1 MFKKSKVCTGVL
13 VALGGVLALPVAQAQ
28 VQSGERI
35 EITGSRIKSLTAEG
49 ASPVAVIGA
58 ADIKIDGVRNVE
70 SLLNNLPQVF
80 SDQGGNVS
88 NAATGTAAVNLRGL
102 GSERT
107 LVLVNGRRLP
117 AGSAN
122 TISPDL
128 NQIPAGLIKRVEIL
142 TGGASAVYGSDA
154 VAGVVNFIM
163 NDRFEGVQIDLNHS
177 FFNTKQQN
185 PAGIGDI
192 IAGRALTN
200 PAQFKV
206 PGDKSADGKETNL
219 SLLMGSNFAGDKG
232 NATIFINYKKT
243 DALLQSER
251 DFSACSLNASAAGFS
266 CGGSGTNATGRIGVG
281 AGFTTLWTNADAQ
294 GTPRRF
300 NNSLDQYNFG
310 PVNFFQRPSERYGFN
325 AFVNYQVAD
334 IANVYSELSFHD
346 DSTVAQIAPGGAF
359 IDLYTTTFDNPLLS
373 PAWKTALGLTATGQ
387 TVEFTMGRRNVEGG
401 GRQSDFRNTSF
412 RTLVGVKGDVG
423 KWSYDAYA
431 IAAKVIY
438 SQNEEN
444 YFLAP
449 RIRNAMDVVNVAGVA
464 TCQSVVNGSDPAC
477 VPYNIWRLGG
487 VTPDQLAYL
496 QAPGFRRGS
505 TELDMQGFT
514 VSTDLGQYGF
524 KLPGAKEGV
533 GVVFGVEH
541 RKESLTLATDAAT
554 QSGELSGS
562 GGATPG
568 LKGGF
573 SVNDFFTEL
582 RVPILS
588 GMAMAEDL
596 NVSGSYRRSTYSSD
610 ISTNTYGVGVDWSP
624 VKSAKLRA
632 SYQSAVR
639 APNVI
644 ELFTAQGSSLYDLN
658 ADPCSDNDPATPGG
672 PRLPPTGTLAQCQRT
687 GVTPLQYGTNLNSP
701 AGQYNFLQGGN
712 PNLKAESSTSV
723 TFGIV
728 LQPMKDMTVSV
739 DYFDIKVED
748 TIGIVGPETTLR
760 QCLTTGNPTFC
771 NLITRDRAGTLW
783 LLPESSIAATNQN
796 IGGTSTKGFDLGFN
810 YAMALGGMGKLGVSV
825 LATRLSSLVTE
836 EIKGLGTYDCVGLY
850 GLNKCGTPN
859 PEWRHKAR
867 ANWTTPWD
875 VDLAVS
881 WRYLSKVEIQE
892 STDQRLL
899 TGAFAP
905 VNKTLAAQN
914 YLDLAGSWRATKGL
928 SVGFG
933 INNILDKSPPIVV
946 VGTGQGNGN
955 TFPGV
960 YDALGRKVFLNASY
974 KF

>member
-1 MFKKSKVCTGVL
+1 MFKKTKVCSGVL
-13 VALGGVLALPVAQAQ
+13 VALGSAILLPATAQAQ
-28 VQSGERI
+28 TAERI
-35 EITGSRIKSLTAEG
+35 EITGSRIKSIAAEG
-49 ASPVAVIGA
+49 ASPVAVLGS

-80 SDQGGNVS
+80 ADQGGNVVNGAS
-88 NAATGTAAVNLRGL
+88 GTAAVNLRGL

-128 NQIPAGLIKRVEIL
+128 NQIPAGLIKRIEVL

-154 VAGVVNFIM
+154 ISGVVNFIM
-163 NDRFEGVQIDLNHS
+163 NDRFEGVQVELNHS

-192 IAGRALTN
+192 VAARAATN
-200 PAQFKV
+200 PSQFKV

-219 SLLMGSNFAGDKG
+219 SVLLGGNFAGDKG

-251 DFSACSLNASAAGFS
+251 DFSACSLGASAAGFS

-300 NNSLDQYNFG
+300 NNALDQYNFG
-310 PVNFFQRPSERYGFN
+310 PVNYFQRPSERYGFN
-325 AFVNYQVAD
+325 AFANYQVAEK
-334 IANVYSELSFHD
+334 ANVYSELSFHD
-346 DSTVAQIAPGGAF
+346 DRTVAQIAPGGAF
-359 IDLYTTTFDNPLLS
+359 IDLYSTTFENPLLS
-373 PAWKTALGLTATGQ
+373 PAWKTALGLTAPGQ
-387 TVEFTMGRRNVEGG
+387 SVDFTMGRRNVEGG

-412 RTLVGVKGDVG
+412 RTLIGVKGDVG

-431 IAAKVIY
+431 IASRVIY

-444 YFLAP
+444 YFLAG
-449 RIRNAMDVVNVAGVA
+449 RIRNAMDVVSVGGVA

-477 VPYNIWRLGG
+477 VPYNIWKLGG

-505 TELDMQGFT
+505 TSLEMQGLT
-514 VSTDLGQYGF
+514 LSTDLAEYGL

-533 GVVFGVEH
+533 GVVFGLEH
-541 RKESLTLATDAAT
+541 RKEALALATDAAT
-554 QSGELSGS
+554 QAGDLSGS
-562 GGATPG
+562 GGPTPG
-568 LKGGF
+568 LNGGF
-573 SVNDFFTEL
+573 SVNEFFTEV
-582 RVPILS
+582 RVPILQ
-588 GMAMAEDL
+588 GMPLAEQL
-596 NVSGSYRRSTYSSD
+596 NLSASYRRATYNTD
-610 ISTNTYGVGVDWSP
+610 VSTNTYGVGVEWAP
-624 VKSAKLRA
+624 VKAAKLRA
-632 SYQSAVR
+632 SYQSAAR
-639 APNVI
+639 APNLI
-644 ELFTAQGSSLYDLN
+644 ELFTAQGANLYDLN
-658 ADPCSDNDPATPGG
+658 ADPCSDNDPVTPGG
-672 PRLPPTGTLAQCQRT
+672 PRLPPTATLAQCQRT

-712 PNLKAESSTSV
+712 PQLQPESSKSL

-728 LQPMKDMTVSV
+728 LQPTRDISVSV
-739 DYFDIKVED
+739 DYFDIKVTN
-748 TIGIVGPETTLR
+748 TIGIVEPATTLD

-771 NLITRDRAGTLW
+771 SLITRDRAGTLW
-783 LLPESSIAATNQN
+783 LLPESQIVATNQN
-796 IGGTSTKGFDLGFN
+796 IGGTSTKGFDFGFN
-810 YAMALGGMGKLGVSV
+810 YGMALGGMGKLGVSV

-836 EIKGLGTYDCVGLY
+836 EIKGLGTYDCVGFY
-850 GLNKCGTPN
+850 GLNKCGSPN
-859 PEWRHKAR
+859 PEWRHKVR

-875 VDLAVS
+875 VDLALT

-892 STDQRLL
+892 TSDQALL
-899 TGAFAP
+899 KGSFQP

-914 YLDLAGSWRATKGL
+914 YLDLAGSWKATKGL
-928 SVGFG
+928 TLGFG
-933 INNILDKSPPIVV
+933 INNILDRSPPIVV

-960 YDALGRKVFLNASY
+960 YDALGRKVFLNGTY

>member
-1 MFKKSKVCTGVL
+1 MAFKKTKVCTAVL
-13 VALGGVLALPVAQAQ
+13 TLVGGALALPVAVQAQ
-28 VQSGERI
+28 TAAETAAPTGQRI
-35 EITGSRIKSLTAEG
+35 EITGSRIKSIAAEG

-70 SLLNNLPQVF
+70 MLLNNLPQVF
-80 SDQGGNVS
+80 ADQGGNVV
-88 NAATGTAAVNLRGL
+88 NGATGTAAVNLRGL
-102 GSERT
+102 GPARS

-122 TISPDL
+122 TTSPDL

-192 IAGRALTN
+192 VAGRALTN

-251 DFSACSLNASAAGFS
+251 DFSACSLGAGAAGFS

-281 AGFTTLWTNADAQ
+281 TGFTTLWTNADAQ

-300 NNSLDQYNFG
+300 NNALDQYNFG

-334 IANVYSELSFHD
+334 SANVYSELSFHD
-346 DSTVAQIAPGGAF
+346 DRTVAQIAPGGAF
-359 IDLYTTTFDNPLLS
+359 IDLYTTTFENPLLS
-373 PAWKTALGLTATGQ
+373 PAWKTALGLTAPGQ
-387 TVEFTMGRRNVEGG
+387 SVDFTMGRRNVEGG

-431 IAAKVIY
+431 IASRVIY

-449 RIRNAMDVVNVAGVA
+449 RIRNAMDVVSVGGVA

-477 VPYNIWRLGG
+477 VPYNIWKLGG

-505 TELDMQGFT
+505 TSLDMQGITF
-514 VSTDLGQYGF
+514 STDLGEYGI
-524 KLPGAKEGV
+524 KLPSAKEGV
-533 GVVFGVEH
+533 GFVFGLEH
-541 RKESLTLATDAAT
+541 RKEALALATDAAT
-554 QSGELSGS
+554 QAGELSGS

-582 RVPILS
+582 RIPILA
-588 GMAMAEDL
+588 GMPLVEEL
-596 NVSGSYRRSTYSSD
+596 NATATYRRSSYSSD
-610 ISTNTYGVGVDWSP
+610 ISTNTYGLGVEWSP
-624 VKSAKLRA
+624 VKLAKFRA
-632 SYQSAVR
+632 SYQSAAR

-644 ELFTAQGSSLYDLN
+644 ELFTAQGSNLYDLN
-658 ADPCSDNDPATPGG
+658 ADPCSGPTPEY
-672 PRLPPTGTLAQCQRT
+672 TLAQCQRT
-687 GVTPLQYGTNLNSP
+687 GVTAAQYGTNLDSP

-712 PNLKAESSTSV
+712 RNLQAESSKSL

-728 LQPMKDMTVSV
+728 LQPIKDMSVTV

-748 TIGIVGPETTLR
+748 TIGIVEPETTLR
-760 QCLTTGNPTFC
+760 QCATTGNPLFC

-796 IGGTSTKGFDLGFN
+796 IGGTSTKGFDLGFS
-810 YAMALGGMGKLGVSV
+810 YAMALGGMGKLGVTV

-850 GLNKCGTPN
+850 GLNKCGSPN

-875 VDLAVS
+875 VDLAVT

-892 STDQRLL
+892 STDQPLL
-899 TGAFAP
+899 RGGFAA
-905 VNKTLAAQN
+905 VNKTLDAQN

-928 SVGFG
+928 TVGFG
-933 INNILDKSPPIVV
+933 INNILDKSPPVVV